1 MGMSELVSR
10 IDYGK
15 FFEEIMDIDPNVR
28 FAASYDGQFNAKY
41 RDGIQGYFNDEEVR
55 SFLSKAQKRWD
66 SRKQMSL
73 KIGDPKF
80 AMAQYG
86 KVNRITIPLEND
98 GVILVTT
105 ETGVDINKVVTG
117 IMEIRNKFFD

>member
-15 FFEEIMDIDPNVR
+15 FFEEIMDVDPTIR

-41 RDGIQGYFNDEEVR
+41 RDGIEGYFNDDEVR

-86 KVNRITIPLEND
+86 KINRITIPLEND

-105 ETGVDINKVVTG
+105 ELGADINKLVEG
-117 IMEIRNKFFD
+117 IIDIRNKFFD

>member
-10 IDYGK
+10 VDYGK
-15 FFEEIMDIDPNVR
+15 FFEEIMDIDPNIR

-105 ETGVDINKVVTG
+105 EIGVDINKVVTG
-117 IMEIRNKFFD
+117 IIETRNKFFD

>member
-15 FFEEIMDIDPNVR
+15 FFDGVMNIDPAIR

-41 RDGIQGYFNDEEVR
+41 RDGIEGYFSDEEVR

-66 SRKQMSL
+66 SRKQMGL

-105 ETGVDINKVVTG
+105 EIGVDINKLVTG
-117 IMEIRNKFFD
+117 IIETRNKFFD

>member
-1 MGMSELVSR
+1 MGMSELVSH

-15 FFEEIMDIDPNVR
+15 FFEEVMDLDPNIR

-41 RDGIQGYFNDEEVR
+41 RDGIQGYFNDDEVR

-105 ETGVDINKVVTG
+105 EIGVDINKVVTG
-117 IMEIRNKFFD
+117 IIEIRNKFFD

>member
-1 MGMSELVSR
+1 MSELVSR

-15 FFEEIMDIDPNVR
+15 FFEEIMDLDPNVR

-105 ETGVDINKVVTG
+105 EIGVDINKVVTG
-117 IMEIRNKFFD
+117 IIETRNKFFD

>member
-15 FFEEIMDIDPNVR
+15 FFEEIMDLDPNVR

-117 IMEIRNKFFD
+117 IIEIRNKFFD

>member
-15 FFEEIMDIDPNVR
+15 FFEEIMKLNQNIR
-28 FAASYDGQFNAKY
+28 FVATYDGQFNAKF
-41 RDGIQGYFNDEEVR
+41 RDGIHEYFNDEEIK

-66 SRKQMSL
+66 SRKQMSV

-80 AMAQYG
+80 AMAQYS
-86 KVNRITIPLEND
+86 KIIRITIPLDND
-98 GVILVTT
+98 GVILVTS
-105 ETGVDINKVVTG
+105 EIDVDISKLVNG
-117 IMEIRNKFFD
+117 IIEVRNEFFN

>member
-15 FFEEIMDIDPNVR
+15 FFEEIMNIDPNIR

-86 KVNRITIPLEND
+86 KINRITIPLEND

-105 ETGVDINKVVTG
+105 EIGVDINKLVTG
-117 IMEIRNKFFD
+117 IIQIRNKFFD

>member
-15 FFEEIMDIDPNVR
+15 FFEEIMDIDPNIR

-105 ETGVDINKVVTG
+105 EIGVDINKVVTG
-117 IMEIRNKFFD
+117 IIETRNKFFN

>member
-10 IDYGK
+10 IDYGR
-15 FFEEIMDIDPNVR
+15 FFEEIMKLDQNIR
-28 FAASYDGQFNAKY
+28 FVASYDGQFNAKF
-41 RDGIQGYFNDEEVR
+41 RDGIHGYFNDEEIK

-80 AMAQYG
+80 AMAQYD
-86 KVNRITIPLEND
+86 KVNRITIPLDND

-105 ETGVDINKVVTG
+105 EIDIDISKLVTG
-117 IMEIRNKFFD
+117 IIEVRNRFFN

>member
-15 FFEEIMDIDPNVR
+15 FFEEIMDLDPNIR

-105 ETGVDINKVVTG
+105 ELDVDINKLVTG
-117 IMEIRNKFFD
+117 IIETRNKFFD

>member
-15 FFEEIMDIDPNVR
+15 FFEEIMNIDPNIR

-86 KVNRITIPLEND
+86 KINRITIPLEND

-105 ETGVDINKVVTG
+105 EIGIDINKLVTG
-117 IMEIRNKFFD
+117 IIQIRNKFFD

>member
-1 MGMSELVSR
+1 MSELVSR

-15 FFEEIMDIDPNVR
+15 FFEEIMDLDPNIR

-86 KVNRITIPLEND
+86 KINRITIPLEHD

-105 ETGVDINKVVTG
+105 EIGIDINKLVTG
-117 IMEIRNKFFD
+117 IIQIRNKFFD

>member
-15 FFEEIMDIDPNVR
+15 FFEEVMDLDPNIR

-105 ETGVDINKVVTG
+105 EIGVDINKVVTG

>member
-15 FFEEIMDIDPNVR
+15 FFEEIMKLDQNIR
-28 FAASYDGQFNAKY
+28 FVATYDGQFNAKF
-41 RDGIQGYFNDEEVR
+41 REGVHGYFSDDEIK

-73 KIGDPKF
+73 KVGDPKF
-80 AMAQYG
+80 AMAQYD
-86 KVNRITIPLEND
+86 KVIRITIPLDND
-98 GVILVTT
+98 GVILVTS
-105 ETGVDINKVVTG
+105 EIDIDISKLVAG
-117 IMEIRNKFFD
+117 IIEIRNKFFN

>member
-15 FFEEIMDIDPNVR
+15 FFEEIMKLDQNIR
-28 FAASYDGQFNAKY
+28 FVATYDGQFNAKF
-41 RDGIQGYFNDEEVR
+41 REGVHGYFNDDEIK

-73 KIGDPKF
+73 KVGDPKF
-80 AMAQYG
+80 AMAQYD
-86 KVNRITIPLEND
+86 KVIRITIPLDND
-98 GVILVTT
+98 GVILVTS
-105 ETGVDINKVVTG
+105 EIDIDISKLVAG
-117 IMEIRNKFFD
+117 IIEIRNKFFN

>member
-15 FFEEIMDIDPNVR
+15 FFEEIMNIDANIR

-86 KVNRITIPLEND
+86 KINRITIPLEND

-105 ETGVDINKVVTG
+105 EIGIDINKLVTG
-117 IMEIRNKFFD
+117 IIQIRNKFFD

>member
-15 FFEEIMDIDPNVR
+15 FFEEVMDLDPNIR

-105 ETGVDINKVVTG
+105 EIGVDINKVVTG
-117 IMEIRNKFFD
+117 IIEIRNKFFD